1 MAYDDR
7 DEPLPTGLLSALA
20 QNMQAMSAFA
30 ALDAEARAQL
40 IARAAETHS
49 RAEMQALVNDL
60 PRVERAHRL

>member
-30 ALDAEARAQL
+30 ALDAEARARL
-40 IARAAETHS
+40 IERAARTHS
-49 RAEMQALVNDL
+49 CAEMQALVKDL
-60 PRVERAHRL
+60 PRVERENRL